1 MKINIYTDGSH
12 LDKLNKGRLGCGGIM
27 VEMPDNDEEL
37 GKKIGEFSREL
48 TTEWLEKTI
57 GTKDVSNPT
66 AELLGVLTALETFN
80 IPDNATVE
88 VIADYNGVMGFLSG
102 KWKSREVYI
111 AKVVN
116 KINDT
121 INKKKLKGRITFGWV
136 KGHQAKRGI
145 TRDGYWNSLCD
156 SLAKGL

>member
-1 MKINIYTDGSH
+1 M
-12 LDKLNKGRLGCGGIM
+12 
-27 VEMPDNDEEL
+27 
-37 GKKIGEFSREL
+37 
-48 TTEWLEKTI
+48 
-57 GTKDVSNPT
+57 
-66 AELLGVLTALETFN
+66 
-80 IPDNATVE
+80 
-88 VIADYNGVMGFLSG
+88 
-102 KWKSREVYI
+102 
-111 AKVVN
+111 N